1 MLNKIQES
9 NQVMPTNMIQKFLNM
24 NDVISITGKS
34 RSTIN
39 RWVKKGSF
47 PDSIQLGENSKAW
60 PIEVIS
66 EWRESKINQSTTI
79 ARGL

>member
-24 NDVISITGKS
+24 KEVISITGKS

-39 RWVKKGSF
+39 RWVEKGSF
-47 PDSIQLGENSKAW
+47 PKPIQLGENSKAW
-60 PIEVIS
+60 PVEVIS
-66 EWRESKINQSTTI
+66 AWRESKINQSTII
-79 ARGL
+79 ARGF